1 MRAKDRVLSDEQQR
15 LVEDC
20 WKLALY
26 LARMFWKKSGGL
38 FPIEEAKNAAYDGLV
53 RAAFGYKPGLGA
65 FAPYAS
71 VTMRYE
77 IKAARRRYI
86 DERAKGPASLVA
98 FESTPGGQMATAV
111 LDIDLDTKIMLEQA
125 ISRLSP
131 EQASVVTLHREGY
144 TFDEIGRARG
154 YTRQNACMIY
164 RKALQDMRQ
173 MMSLEDIA

>member
-1 MRAKDRVLSDEQQR
+1 MRAKDMVLTGEQQE
-15 LVEDC
+15 LVEGC

-26 LARMFWKKSGGL
+26 LARMFWRKSGGL
-38 FPIEEAKNAAYDGLV
+38 FPIDEAINAAYDGLV
-53 RAAFGYKPGLGA
+53 RAAFGYKPELGA

-77 IKAARRRYI
+77 IKAARRRHI
-86 DERAKGPASLVA
+86 EERRKSPTSLSA
-98 FESTPGGQMATAV
+98 FEATPGGQMATAV

-125 ISRLSP
+125 ISRLAP